1 MSSRVPA
8 SPVQL
13 ACWDTG
19 YSRPACWSASAST
32 RAARHLWR
40 SAVRESYFRY
50 FKDDQFLSDLF
61 LRFFYLCPC
70 VWLPAVQGWFCSV
83 FPLLLNSFIKKK
95 NWHST
100 GGISERV
107 ISAEFGRL
115 LPSGGKKDEL
125 KPDVMSLSLVW
136 GSHGSSRDTHVW
148 GCPQETTAEC
158 VCVWALIYELQKT
171 VSVCDINSFKCLV
184 I

>member
-40 SAVRESYFRY
+40 SAVRESDFRY
-50 FKDDQFLSDLF
+50 FKDDQFSSDLF

-95 NWHST
+95 KLTLDRRDLRESDLCWIWST
-100 GGISERV
+100 ASIWWEKRWTEAGRDVALISLGITRQQQGHTRV
-107 ISAEFGRL
+107 RMS
-115 LPSGGKKDEL
+115 SGNHRR
-125 KPDVMSLSLVW
+125 V
-136 GSHGSSRDTHVW
+136 
-148 GCPQETTAEC
+148 C
-158 VCVWALIYELQKT
+158 VCV
-171 VSVCDINSFKCLV
+171 SFNLWIAENCFCLWHKF